1 MCSHEGGGHGEVHP
15 VCVAMRVGPWGGTPS
30 VCRPCGWGH
39 GEVHPVCV
47 AMRVGA
53 MGRYTQCV

>member
-1 MCSHEGGGHGEVHP
+1 MCSHEGG
-15 VCVAMRVGPWGGTPS
+15 
-30 VCRPCGWGH
+30 GH